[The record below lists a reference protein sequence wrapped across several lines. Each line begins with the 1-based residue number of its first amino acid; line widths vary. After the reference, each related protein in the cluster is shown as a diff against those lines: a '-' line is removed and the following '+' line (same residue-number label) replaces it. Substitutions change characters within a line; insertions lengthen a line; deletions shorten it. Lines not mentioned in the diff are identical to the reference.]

1 MTMLN
6 TESIKKG
13 YHKAGKSFVLL
24 FNRVSMYGPGHPFS
38 VQAVDEFFHSIQD
51 LLQATSPVVLIYT
64 RNQFFLED
72 EPLDRNLN
80 FFKMASHFKKADVT
94 SISIE
99 RGLQKDEVENFV
111 RIFLD
116 TRSYPGAEAMRNAA
130 AARQVRN
137 IRINHIFYQ
146 KVTEDDQVVAKSTAA
161 KTEQL
166 SDELDTSREAQDALS
181 MIAGKLLMEE
191 LDQSLSLKSLMADP
205 GALSRGMVERGLAEH
220 LGGGAAGGAARQ
232 PYSITRHLGALGAE
246 IRQVLDGG
254 ATVALPELAEAL
266 LKMKRELLRE
276 IEAQKAVG
284 VVLDPSNEIRVQAES
299 VTDTVILEL
308 IRKEYDKGKT
318 PVERLAFI
326 LERILPFP
334 GDLARLLPRI
344 RDCLLGE
351 GMPLSDFSKLV
362 QQMGT
367 NRQNEGVVHA
377 VTQAAED
384 IGVDG
389 GDILERL
396 KSDPSGFTRLLYL
409 ASEIEKESGSS
420 KPLSDIL
427 VDHLE
432 RIAPKLAGRRDGTG
446 AAASEEA
453 LRRMMIQFHS
463 GVVDSLRE
471 GGVDAQF
478 VGEVERRLQERLEA
492 SVEAIRSELSE
503 YKAAL
508 QTNGSDRRTLLQNLE
523 DGLPEGH
530 VLKSVLRQVSADFLA
545 QGLDQND
552 FQKILERIEAARKKT
567 RKAEKKIDEVVFSKK
582 HTRTLLEIELA
593 RASRYGTDLSA
604 VAFSIYKAGDRRSG
618 GSREAAPVDTTTA
631 ILQQLRE
638 KLRNTDWLGIVSS
651 RLFLA
656 VMPMTT
662 YKEAHLAS
670 RRLLK
675 SMNAQPVSVGDRPVS
690 FKIAGSVIHYDSRRM
705 PDIRAFMQ
713 FVEDEHVEM
722 AHRLRNLQDFM

>member
-1 MTMLN
+1 VTMLN

-38 VQAVDEFFHSIQD
+38 VQAVDEFFHSMQD

-80 FFKMASHFKKADVT
+80 FFKMASHFKKNEVT

-99 RGLQKDEVENFV
+99 KGLQKDEVENFV
-111 RIFLD
+111 KIFLD
-116 TRSYPGAEAMRNAA
+116 PRSYPGAEAMRNAA

-166 SDELDTSREAQDALS
+166 SGELDTSHEVQDALS

-205 GALSRGMVERGLAEH
+205 GALSRGMVEKGLAES
-220 LGGGAAGGAARQ
+220 LGGGTPRDAAGQ
-232 PYSITRHLGALGAE
+232 PYSITRHLGALGVE
-246 IRQVLDGG
+246 IRQVLAGN
-254 ATVALPELAEAL
+254 APVALPELAEAL
-266 LKMKRELLRE
+266 LRMKRELLRE
-276 IEAQKAVG
+276 IEAQKSVG
-284 VVLDPSNEIRVQAES
+284 VALDPKNEIRDQAES
-299 VTDTVILEL
+299 VTDTVIIEL
-308 IRKEYDKGKT
+308 IRKEYGQGKT

-334 GDLARLLPRI
+334 EDLARLLPRI
-344 RDCLLGE
+344 RECLLGE
-351 GMPLSDFSKLV
+351 GMPMSDFSKLI
-362 QQMGT
+362 QQIGVD
-367 NRQNEGVVHA
+367 RQNEGIVQA

-389 GDILERL
+389 DDILDRL

-409 ASEIEKESGSS
+409 AAEIEKESGSS
-420 KPLSDIL
+420 KPLCDIL

-432 RIAPKLAGRRDGTG
+432 RIAPKLAGRQAGSGTD
-446 AAASEEA
+446 ASEEA
-453 LRRMMIQFHS
+453 LRRMIIRFNS

-471 GGVDAQF
+471 GYVDAQF
-478 VGEVERRLQERLEA
+478 VADVERRLQERLEA
-492 SVEAIRSELSE
+492 SVEAIRSELSQ

-508 QTNGSDRRTLLQNLE
+508 KTSGTDRRSLLQSLE
-523 DGLPEGH
+523 DGLPEAH
-530 VLKSVLRQVSADFLA
+530 ALKPILRQVGADFRA
-545 QGLDQND
+545 QNLDEND
-552 FQKILERIEAARKKT
+552 FQKILELIDAARKRT
-567 RKAEKKIDEVVFSKK
+567 RKAEKKIDEVVFSKR
-582 HTRTLLEIELA
+582 HTRSLLEIEIA
-593 RASRYGTDLSA
+593 RASRYGTDLS
-604 VAFSIYKAGDRRSG
+604 VIAFSIYKAGGRRSG
-618 GSREAAPVDTTTA
+618 VSREAAPADATTA
-631 ILQQLRE
+631 ILKKFRE
-638 KLRNTDWLGIVSS
+638 KLRNTDWIGIVSS

-656 VMPMTT
+656 AMPMTT

-675 SMNAQPVSVGDRPVS
+675 SMNAEPVSVSGRPVP
-690 FKIAGSVIHYDSRRM
+690 FKLAGSVVHYDSRRM

-713 FVEDEHVEM
+713 FVENEHVEM

>member
-1 MTMLN
+1 MLN
-6 TESIKKG
+6 TKSIKKG
-13 YHKAGKSFVLL
+13 YHQAGKSFVLM

-38 VQAVDEFFHSIQD
+38 VQAVDEFYHSIQN

-64 RNQFFLED
+64 RNQFYLED
-72 EPLDRNLN
+72 EPIDRNLN
-80 FFKMASHFKKADVT
+80 FFKMASHFKKTDVT

-99 RGLQKDEVENFV
+99 KGLQKDEVENFV
-111 RIFLD
+111 KIFLD
-116 TRSYPGAEAMRNAA
+116 PRSYPGAEAMRNAA

-161 KTEQL
+161 RAERL
-166 SDELDTSREAQDALS
+166 DDELNSSREVQDALS
-181 MIAGKLLMEE
+181 MIAGKFLMEE

-205 GALSRGMVERGLAEH
+205 GALSRGMVEKGLAES
-220 LGGGAAGGAARQ
+220 LGGAAPRDATGQ

-246 IRQVLDGG
+246 IRQALAGSAPVE
-254 ATVALPELAEAL
+254 LPELAEAL
-266 LKMKRELLRE
+266 LRMKRELLRE

-284 VVLDPSNEIRVQAES
+284 LALDPNNEIREEAES

-308 IRKEYDKGKT
+308 IRKEYDKGRT

-334 GDLARLLPRI
+334 EDLARLLPGI

-351 GMPLSDFSKLV
+351 GMPLSDFSKLI
-362 QQMGT
+362 QQIGVD
-367 NRQNEGVVHA
+367 RQNEGI
-377 VTQAAED
+377 TQAVARAADD

-389 GDILERL
+389 DDILERL
-396 KSDPSGFTRLLYL
+396 KANPSGFTRLLYL
-409 ASEIEKESGSS
+409 AAEIEKESGSS

-427 VDHLE
+427 IDHIE
-432 RIAPKLAGRRDGTG
+432 RIAPKLAGRRAGTDADAG
-446 AAASEEA
+446 EET
-453 LRRMMIQFHS
+453 LRRMIVRFNS
-463 GVVDSLRE
+463 GVVDGLRE
-471 GGVDAQF
+471 GYVDARF

-492 SVEAIRSELSE
+492 SVAAIRSELSQ

-508 QTNGSDRRTLLQNLE
+508 KTSGPDRRSLLQSLE

-530 VLKSVLRQVSADFLA
+530 ALKPILRQVGADFRT
-545 QGLDQND
+545 QKLDEND
-552 FQKILERIEAARKKT
+552 FQEILERIDAARKRT

-582 HTRTLLEIELA
+582 HTLALLEIELA
-593 RASRYGTDLSA
+593 RAGRYGTDLSA
-604 VAFSIYKAGDRRSG
+604 VAFSIYPTGDRRSG
-618 GSREAAPVDTTTA
+618 GNREAVSIDTTTA
-631 ILQQLRE
+631 ILQKLRE
-638 KLRNTDWLGIVSS
+638 KLRNTDWIGIVSN

-675 SMNAQPVSVGDRPVS
+675 SMNAQPVSVSGRPVC

-705 PDIRAFMQ
+705 PDSRAFIRL
-713 FVEDEHVEM
+713 VEDEHVEV

>member
-1 MTMLN
+1 MLN

-38 VQAVDEFFHSIQD
+38 VQAVDEFYHSIQD

-64 RNQFFLED
+64 RNQFYLED

-80 FFKMASHFKKADVT
+80 FFKMASHFKKTDVT

-99 RGLQKDEVENFV
+99 KGLQKDEVENFV
-111 RIFLD
+111 RIFLNP
-116 TRSYPGAEAMRNAA
+116 RSYPGAEAMRNAA
-130 AARQVRN
+130 ATRQVRH

-161 KTEQL
+161 RTERL
-166 SDELDTSREAQDALS
+166 NDELNTSREVQDALS
-181 MIAGKLLMEE
+181 MIAGKFLMEE
-191 LDQSLSLKSLMADP
+191 MDQSLSLKSLMADP
-205 GALSRGMVERGLAEH
+205 GALSRGMVEKGLAES
-220 LGGGAAGGAARQ
+220 LGGATPRAAAGQ

-246 IRQVLDGG
+246 IRQVLAGN
-254 ATVALPELAEAL
+254 APVALPELAEAL
-266 LKMKRELLRE
+266 LRMKRELLRE

-284 VVLDPSNEIRVQAES
+284 LALDPNNEIREEAES

-308 IRKEYDKGKT
+308 IRKEYDKGRT

-326 LERILPFP
+326 LERLLPFP
-334 GDLARLLPRI
+334 EDLARLLPRI
-344 RDCLLGE
+344 RDGLLGE
-351 GMPLSDFSKLV
+351 GMPLSDFSKLI
-362 QQMGT
+362 QQIGAD
-367 NRQNEGVVHA
+367 RQNEGIAQA
-377 VTQAAED
+377 VARAAEE

-389 GDILERL
+389 DDILGRL

-409 ASEIEKESGSS
+409 AAEIEKESGSS
-420 KPLSDIL
+420 KPLCDIL
-427 VDHLE
+427 VDHIE
-432 RIAPKLAGRRDGTG
+432 RIAPKLAGRRAGTDAVAG
-446 AAASEEA
+446 EET
-453 LRRMMIQFHS
+453 LRRMIVRFNS
-463 GVVDSLRE
+463 GVVDGLRE
-471 GGVDAQF
+471 GDVDARF
-478 VGEVERRLQERLEA
+478 VGDVERRLQERLEA
-492 SVEAIRSELSE
+492 SVAAIRSELSQ

-508 QTNGSDRRTLLQNLE
+508 KTSGPDRRSLLQSLE

-530 VLKSVLRQVSADFLA
+530 ALKPILRQVGAEVRA
-545 QGLDQND
+545 QKRDEND
-552 FQKILERIEAARKKT
+552 FQEILERLDAARKRT

-582 HTRTLLEIELA
+582 QTLALLEIELA
-593 RASRYGTDLSA
+593 RAGRYGTDLSA
-604 VAFSIYKAGDRRSG
+604 VAFSIYPAGDRRSG
-618 GSREAAPVDTTTA
+618 GSREAAPIDTTTA
-631 ILQQLRE
+631 ILQKLRG
-638 KLRNTDWLGIVSS
+638 KLRNTDWIGIVSN

-675 SMNAQPVSVGDRPVS
+675 SMNAQPVSVSGRPVS

-705 PDIRAFMQ
+705 PDLGAFMQ
-713 FVEDEHVEM
+713 VVEDEHVEV

>member
-1 MTMLN
+1 MLN

-13 YHKAGKSFVLL
+13 YHKAGKSFVLM

-38 VQAVDEFFHSIQD
+38 VQAVDEFYHSIQD

-80 FFKMASHFKKADVT
+80 FFKMASHFKKTDVT

-99 RGLQKDEVENFV
+99 KGLQKDEVENFV
-111 RIFLD
+111 KIFLD
-116 TRSYPGAEAMRNAA
+116 PRSYPGAEAMRNAA

-161 KTEQL
+161 RTEQL
-166 SDELDTSREAQDALS
+166 NDELDTSREVQDALS

-191 LDQSLSLKSLMADP
+191 LDQSLSFKSLMTNP
-205 GALSRGMVERGLAEH
+205 GALSRDMVEKGLAES
-220 LGGGAAGGAARQ
+220 LGGGTPRDAAGQ

-246 IRQVLDGG
+246 IRQTLAGN
-254 ATVALPELAEAL
+254 APVALPELAEAL
-266 LKMKRELLRE
+266 LRMKRELLRE

-284 VVLDPSNEIRVQAES
+284 LALDPNNEIRDQAES
-299 VTDTVILEL
+299 VTDTVIIEL
-308 IRKEYDKGKT
+308 IRKEYDQGKT

-334 GDLARLLPRI
+334 EDLARLLPRI

-351 GMPLSDFSKLV
+351 GMPLSDFSKLI
-362 QQMGT
+362 QQIGAD
-367 NRQNEGVVHA
+367 RQNEGIAQA
-377 VTQAAED
+377 VSRAAEE

-389 GDILERL
+389 DDILERL
-396 KSDPSGFTRLLYL
+396 QSDPSGFTRLLYL
-409 ASEIEKESGSS
+409 AAEIEKESGSS

-427 VDHLE
+427 VDHIE
-432 RIAPKLAGRRDGTG
+432 RIAPKLAGRRAGSDADAG
-446 AAASEEA
+446 EET
-453 LRRMMIQFHS
+453 LRRMIVRFNS
-463 GVVDSLRE
+463 GVVDGLRE
-471 GGVDAQF
+471 GDADARF
-478 VGEVERRLQERLEA
+478 VGDVERRLQERLDA
-492 SVEAIRSELSE
+492 SVAAIRSELSQ

-508 QTNGSDRRTLLQNLE
+508 KSSGPDRRSLLQSLE
-523 DGLPEGH
+523 DGLPVGH
-530 VLKSVLRQVSADFLA
+530 ALKPILRQVGADFRA
-545 QGLDQND
+545 QKLDEND
-552 FQKILERIEAARKKT
+552 FQEILERLDAARKRT

-582 HTRTLLEIELA
+582 QTLALLEIELA
-593 RASRYGTDLSA
+593 RASRYSTDLSA
-604 VAFSIYKAGDRRSG
+604 VAFSIYPAGDRRSG
-618 GSREAAPVDTTTA
+618 GGREAAPIDTTTA
-631 ILQQLRE
+631 ILQKLRE
-638 KLRNTDWLGIVSS
+638 KLRNTDWIGIVSN

-675 SMNAQPVSVGDRPVS
+675 SMNAQPVSVSGLPVS

-705 PDIRAFMQ
+705 PDSRAFIQ
-713 FVEDEHVEM
+713 FVEDEHVEV

>member
-1 MTMLN
+1 MLN

-13 YHKAGKSFVLL
+13 YHKAGKSFVLM

-38 VQAVDEFFHSIQD
+38 VQAVDEFHHSIQD
-51 LLQATSPVVLIYT
+51 LLQTTSPVVLIYT

-80 FFKMASHFKKADVT
+80 FFKMASHFKKTDVT

-99 RGLQKDEVENFV
+99 KGLQKDEVENFV

-116 TRSYPGAEAMRNAA
+116 PRSYPGAEAMRNAA

-161 KTEQL
+161 RTDQL
-166 SDELDTSREAQDALS
+166 NDELNTSREVQDALS

-205 GALSRGMVERGLAEH
+205 GDLSRGMVEKGLAES
-220 LGGGAAGGAARQ
+220 LGGGMPRDAAGQ

-246 IRQVLDGG
+246 IRQVLAGN
-254 ATVALPELAEAL
+254 APVALPELAEAL
-266 LKMKRELLRE
+266 LRMKRELLKE

-284 VVLDPSNEIRVQAES
+284 VALDPNNEIREQAES

-334 GDLARLLPRI
+334 EDLARLLPRI

-351 GMPLSDFSKLV
+351 GMPLSDFSKLI
-362 QQMGT
+362 QQIGAD
-367 NRQNEGVVHA
+367 RQSEGIAQA
-377 VTQAAED
+377 VTRAAED

-389 GDILERL
+389 DDILERL
-396 KSDPSGFTRLLYL
+396 KSDPSGFTRLMYL
-409 ASEIEKESGSS
+409 AAEIEKESGSS
-420 KPLSDIL
+420 KPLCDIL

-432 RIAPKLAGRRDGTG
+432 RIAPKLAGRRAGTG
-446 AAASEEA
+446 ASEEA
-453 LRRMMIQFHS
+453 LRRMIIRFNS

-471 GGVDAQF
+471 GHIDAQL
-478 VGEVERRLQERLEA
+478 VGDVERRLQERLEA
-492 SVEAIRSELSE
+492 SVEAIRAELSQ

-508 QTNGSDRRTLLQNLE
+508 KTSGTDRRSLLQSLE
-523 DGLPEGH
+523 EGLPEGH
-530 VLKSVLRQVSADFLA
+530 ALKPILRQVGADFRA
-545 QGLDQND
+545 QKLDEND
-552 FQKILERIEAARKKT
+552 FQKILERIDTARKRT
-567 RKAEKKIDEVVFSKK
+567 RKTEKKIDEVVFSKK
-582 HTRTLLEIELA
+582 QTLALLEIELA
-593 RASRYGTDLSA
+593 RAGRYGTDLSA
-604 VAFSIYKAGDRRSG
+604 VAFSIYQAGDRRSG
-618 GSREAAPVDTTTA
+618 GSREAAPIDTTTA
-631 ILQQLRE
+631 ILQKLRE
-638 KLRNTDWLGIVSS
+638 KLRNTDWIGIVSS
-651 RLFLA
+651 RLFLT

-675 SMNAQPVSVGDRPVS
+675 SMNAQPVSVSGRPVP
-690 FKIAGSVIHYDSRRM
+690 FKIAGSVIHYDSQRM
-705 PDIRAFMQ
+705 PDLRTFIQ
-713 FVEDEHVEM
+713 FVEDEHVEV

>member
-1 MTMLN
+1 MLN

-38 VQAVDEFFHSIQD
+38 VQAVDEFYHSIQD

-64 RNQFFLED
+64 RNQFYLED

-80 FFKMASHFKKADVT
+80 FFKMASHFKKTDVT

-99 RGLQKDEVENFV
+99 KGLQKDEVENFV
-111 RIFLD
+111 KIFLD
-116 TRSYPGAEAMRNAA
+116 PRSYPGAEAMRNAA
-130 AARQVRN
+130 AARQVRH

-161 KTEQL
+161 RTERL
-166 SDELDTSREAQDALS
+166 NDELNTSREVQDALS
-181 MIAGKLLMEE
+181 MIAGKFLMEE

-205 GALSRGMVERGLAEH
+205 GALSRGMVEKGLAES
-220 LGGGAAGGAARQ
+220 LGGATPRAATGQ

-246 IRQVLDGG
+246 IRQVLAGN
-254 ATVALPELAEAL
+254 APVALPELAEAL
-266 LKMKRELLRE
+266 LRMKRELLRE

-284 VVLDPSNEIRVQAES
+284 LALDPNNEIRKEAES

-308 IRKEYDKGKT
+308 IRKEYDKGRT

-334 GDLARLLPRI
+334 EDLARLLPRI
-344 RDCLLGE
+344 RDGLLGE
-351 GMPLSDFSKLV
+351 GMPLSDFSKLI
-362 QQMGT
+362 QQIGAD
-367 NRQNEGVVHA
+367 RQNEGIAQA
-377 VTQAAED
+377 VARAAED

-389 GDILERL
+389 DDILERL

-409 ASEIEKESGSS
+409 AAEIEKESGSS
-420 KPLSDIL
+420 KPLCDIL
-427 VDHLE
+427 VDHIE
-432 RIAPKLAGRRDGTG
+432 RIAPKLAGRRAGTDADAG
-446 AAASEEA
+446 EET
-453 LRRMMIQFHS
+453 LRRMIARFNS
-463 GVVDSLRE
+463 GVVDGLRE
-471 GGVDAQF
+471 GDVDARF
-478 VGEVERRLQERLEA
+478 VGDVERRLQERLEA
-492 SVEAIRSELSE
+492 SVAAIRSELSQ

-508 QTNGSDRRTLLQNLE
+508 KTSGPDRRSLLQSLE

-530 VLKSVLRQVSADFLA
+530 ALKPILRQVGAEVRA
-545 QGLDQND
+545 QKLDEND
-552 FQKILERIEAARKKT
+552 FQEILERIDAARKRT

-582 HTRTLLEIELA
+582 QTLTLLEIELA

-604 VAFSIYKAGDRRSG
+604 VAFSIYPAGDRRSG
-618 GSREAAPVDTTTA
+618 GSREAAPIDTTTA
-631 ILQQLRE
+631 ILQKLRG
-638 KLRNTDWLGIVSS
+638 KLRNTDWIGIVSH

-675 SMNAQPVSVGDRPVS
+675 SMNAQPVSVSGRPVS

-705 PDIRAFMQ
+705 PDLRAFIR
-713 FVEDEHVEM
+713 FVEDEHVEV